1 MKTSV
6 IPNWQLFLEQ
16 LELIDTSAI
25 LKSQNANEINEILVA

>member
-6 IPNWQLFLEQ
+6 IANWQLFKEQ

-25 LKSQNANEINEILVA
+25 LKSQNANEINEF